1 MEICLVFFRCQL
13 YVVILKLICSV
24 KVDFIGFPADSLEVF
39 RSSLFRSSTAMHT
52 RMRGACL
59 GVNAWGSS
67 KVVERCSK
75 VTPKF
80 MVQMMEHV
88 QNMFQNR
95 FTVLFLFLVLKL
107 FEWVLQFI
115 HELFGW
121 FCASRVSS
129 ADSVEKHLAGY
140 WDKVSRTHII
150 WRQLKIRTKTREYI
164 CFPPSNNHKSHT
176 SIPASSERICC
187 PFFFGQKRL
196 CKSTTNVS

>member
-1 MEICLVFFRCQL
+1 METQKLMEICLVFFRCQL

-107 FEWVLQFI
+107 FE
-115 HELFGW
+115 
-121 FCASRVSS
+121 
-129 ADSVEKHLAGY
+129 
-140 WDKVSRTHII
+140 
-150 WRQLKIRTKTREYI
+150 
-164 CFPPSNNHKSHT
+164 
-176 SIPASSERICC
+176 
-187 PFFFGQKRL
+187 
-196 CKSTTNVS
+196 